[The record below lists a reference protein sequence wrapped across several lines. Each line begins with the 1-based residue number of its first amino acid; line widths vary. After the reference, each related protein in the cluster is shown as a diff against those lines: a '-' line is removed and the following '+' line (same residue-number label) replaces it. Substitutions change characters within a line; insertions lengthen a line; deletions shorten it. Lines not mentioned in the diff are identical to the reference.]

1 MTLKEFLELFED
13 KKCYRYS
20 LFDYKKFN
28 ENKNMYKNMIGFYL
42 YFYDIPNEF
51 LEKKIKS
58 FFLLAH
64 DEIGI
69 LMNMEE

>member
-42 YFYDIPNEF
+42 SCDDIPSEL
-51 LEKKIKS
+51 LEKKVNK
-58 FFLLAH
+58 FFVLAY
-64 DEIGI
+64 DELGI
-69 LMNMEE
+69 LISMEE